1 MWTLDKV
8 NKDIQLWSD
17 FYKIGKYKFLVLFV
31 KYPEFRCLLKMR
43 LKYYEAENK
52 SVFLKAMRF
61 FVTLFTRFHN
71 LYLYTEPNMIGDNLL
86 LHHAFATVISAEK
99 IGDNCHIYQQVTIGN
114 GGGGIPIIG
123 NNVTIYAGAKVFGKI
138 TIGDD
143 VIIGANAVVTK

>member
-52 SVFLKAMRF
+52 SVFLKAMRI

-114 GGGGIPIIG
+114 GGRNT
-123 NNVTIYAGAKVFGKI
+123 NNW
-138 TIGDD
+138 
-143 VIIGANAVVTK
+143 